1 MWGGRSWP
9 RSDGE
14 ANRLTPNLT
23 TMPIFRKK
31 PASDRPVLAIDI
43 DGVISLFGFH
53 ESMQPGQTDASGA
66 PGEFHLI
73 DGMLHCISL
82 ETGPRLQR
90 LAQSYELVWA
100 SGWEDRAN
108 DHLPGILGVP
118 ELPYLTFD
126 GRARFGTAHWKLDA
140 LDEYAGSRPLA
151 WVDDSLDE
159 SCYEWAE
166 QREAPT
172 LLVPTESDVGLLEA
186 HVQTLE
192 AWVRGG
198 FRG

>member
-1 MWGGRSWP
+1 MFGTAVDG
-9 RSDGE
+9 SD
-14 ANRLTPNLT
+14 RRNLRG
-23 TMPIFRKK
+23 TMPLFRKSK
-31 PASDRPVLAIDI
+31 SEGPVLAVDI
-43 DGVISLFGFH
+43 DGVISLFGFD
-53 ESMQPGQTDASGA
+53 ESMQPGTVDPGNA

-82 ETGPRLQR
+82 DAGPRLNR
-90 LAQSYELVWA
+90 LARTYELVWA

-159 SCYEWAE
+159 SCREWAE
-166 QREAPT
+166 ERPAPT
-172 LLVPTESDVGLLEA
+172 LLIPTESDVGLVEA
-186 HVQTLE
+186 HVEALE
-192 AWVRGG
+192 AWAKEPG
-198 FRG
+198 